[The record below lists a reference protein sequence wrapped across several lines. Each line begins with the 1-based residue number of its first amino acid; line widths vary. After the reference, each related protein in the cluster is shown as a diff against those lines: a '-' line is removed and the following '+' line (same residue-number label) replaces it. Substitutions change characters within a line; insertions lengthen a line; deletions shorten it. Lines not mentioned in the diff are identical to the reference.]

1 MEHQDA
7 EIADV
12 VVILSDPL
20 PLPLDQAV
28 QKLKSAGM
36 SVTDVDADNGAIEGT
51 MTANQIKAV
60 QSEPFVKYVRKVF
73 EYTADY
79 PVGDPR
85 NQDADDDVDEE
96 EEEEQR

>member
-20 PLPLDQAV
+20 SLPIGEATE
-28 QKLKSAGM
+28 KLKAAGM

-51 MTANQIKAV
+51 LTADQIKAV
-60 QSEPFVKYVRKVF
+60 QAMPFVKYVRKVF

-79 PVGDPR
+79 PVGDGR
-85 NQDADDDVDEE
+85 NQDSDDESEDEDE
-96 EEEEQR
+96 FK